1 MKKELTFGNLP
12 AYLSHPDDGEKHP
25 GLIIIH
31 EIWGLDAHIKD
42 VTDRFATEGYCAL
55 APDLFHDAPF
65 ETQID
70 PGLMAEA
77 ANPAT
82 RDEAQKKLR
91 AFFAPFQSPE
101 FGQKTVAALK
111 TCLDYLLKEE
121 KSSNG
126 SVGVL
131 GFCFGGTYS
140 FQLAAQDSRVQ
151 ASVAFY
157 GQPLKTEDIPHL
169 QCPVI
174 AFYGDQDENL
184 MHSLPQ
190 LTEDMHKNE
199 KVFEPVVYSGAG
211 HAFFND
217 ANPNRYNPEAAKDAW
232 IKTLAFLSKNLS
244 R

>member
-1 MKKELTFGNLP
+1 MKKELRIGNLP
-12 AYLSHPDDGEKHP
+12 AYLSRPDDEVKHP
-25 GLIIIH
+25 ALIVIH
-31 EIWGLDAHIKD
+31 EIWGLDPHIKD
-42 VTDRFATEGYCAL
+42 VTDRFAAEGYFAL

-111 TCLDYLLKEE
+111 ICLDYLMQEE
-121 KSSNG
+121 SCNG
-126 SVGVL
+126 SVGVV

-140 FQLAAQDSRVQ
+140 FQLAAQDKRVQ
-151 ASVAFY
+151 AAVAFY
-157 GQPLKTEDIPHL
+157 GQPLKAEDIPHL

-184 MHSLPQ
+184 MVSLPQ
-190 LTEDMHKNE
+190 LTEDMRKNG
-199 KVFEPVVYSGAG
+199 KAFEPVVYPGAG

-217 ANPNRYNPEAAKDAW
+217 TNPNRYHPEAARDSW
-232 IKTLAFLSKNLS
+232 IKTLAFLSRNLS